1 MPSAQLTPDKT
12 LAARPPAG
20 RVLLIVNDGA
30 ARVSPHGR
38 EAVVSALSGWQ
49 SVDAVSTRS
58 SAEAVELCRA
68 AAADG
73 HDLIVTY
80 GGDGTVRAAA
90 RGLVGTETALACIP
104 GGFTNVFARTLGV
117 PLDPAAAAAHVAELR
132 RRRALRSVAL
142 GTANG
147 RPFLFVAGIGFS
159 AALME
164 RLEAASNGNGGF
176 GSAYAVSQAA
186 AVAVRMMAGQAPR
199 LTVEVE
205 GESTEVVGAIAQN
218 SDPLT
223 YFRGHPLRVC
233 PAAPLGPEGFS
244 VATLSSARVR
254 DVARLAY
261 GAFTGNDRTAP
272 RHPRMGCW
280 TGVRDVRLTSL
291 DSAGMPLEIDG
302 DYLGRHDVIELGVA
316 PEKLLVLA

>member
-1 MPSAQLTPDKT
+1 MPSAQLIPDT
-12 LAARPPAG
+12 AIAARPPAG

-30 ARVSPHGR
+30 ARVSSSSR
-38 EAVVSALSGWQ
+38 EEVVSALSEWH

-58 SAEAVELCRA
+58 PAEAIELCRV

-73 HDLIVTY
+73 HDLVVTF

-90 RGLVGTETALACIP
+90 RGLIGSETALACIP

-117 PLDPAAAAAHVAELR
+117 PLDPPAAAAHIAELR
-132 RRRALRSVAL
+132 RRQAVRSVAL

-147 RPFLFVAGIGFS
+147 RPFLFVAGVGFS

-164 RLEAASNGNGGF
+164 RLEAASNANGGF
-176 GSAYAVSQAA
+176 GSAYAAWQAA
-186 AVAVRMMAGQAPR
+186 AVTARMMAGHAPR
-199 LTVEVE
+199 LTIEVD
-205 GESTEVVGAIAQN
+205 GDSTEVIGAIAQN

-223 YFRGHPLRVC
+223 YFRGHPIRVC

-244 VATLSSARVR
+244 VATLRSARVR

-280 TGVRDVRLTSL
+280 TGIREARLTSL
-291 DSAGMPLEIDG
+291 DPAGMPLEIDG
-302 DYLGRHDVIELGVA
+302 DYMGRHDVIELGVA